1 MFKKV
6 IFLFAFLLTAI
17 FANANLSDAYDLVKI
32 SVKTTSYDSNKP
44 PIFARVKYNKLCPII
59 VTSDDMGRG
68 EFIRNWAFFN
78 GYPVFNNNSYG
89 HMDKVMTLLN
99 APYNQMMLNMQ
110 DQEMA
115 NEKCSPLTYTDGIGG
130 VRRFSA
136 TSAIMP
142 YKIGTQYTY
151 INEEHTKA
159 MVRTGWS
166 FAQHD
171 VADAITDTDREA
183 YMVEQFATQ
192 SKIMEEITGFG
203 LKILIEPNGDHSYI
217 KASMNSDE
225 ICWNIFQNASIEYPA
240 LSKTIDDWIKGTDYT
255 TFDSKPNGAVERFF
269 FQGKEKTWFDII
281 NKADGSEFI
290 IGGTH
295 GMGNEVLTFFR
306 DVVQP
311 SDSFWVAG
319 ADEVWEYYHLYNNS
333 IIENICYKDGIINF
347 DVKVP
352 KYNKHQ
358 FRELTINIPG
368 VSNGES
374 CSFSENV
381 ITGGA
386 KQNNAYYTIN
396 IGLEDNI
403 CQHIEELIELYR
415 SNLHNL
421 HIKCD
426 AQYLID
432 RLVESPQK
440 AEYQSRLNAAP
451 NYAYKIL
458 TSTDSLLMEG
468 ATDIE
473 STVWYSYPKYI
484 LDGTD
489 LYATKA
495 NSQTPYYVSN
505 FLTSE
510 KEQYTILEY
519 DKIADNVIYLTEGE
533 YIKNASMNTIS
544 YDRIGE
550 NSGQAFALRTAS
562 NGAGGI
568 VTKEVEVT
576 TIPPGKYKLVIAAGD
591 SWNDATHF
599 ASFTCKLG
607 GEIIF
612 SFQTDYNG
620 VKEYIKEEIIVT
632 EEETLTIEASGT
644 GVSRWIDYL
653 YIQNCDSNDTGI
665 NSETITID
673 EEKTY
678 YTLDG
683 IKVKNPTNG
692 IYIMQSSDSQFSK
705 KVLIKK

>member
-1 MFKKV
+1 
-6 IFLFAFLLTAI
+6 
-17 FANANLSDAYDLVKI
+17 
-32 SVKTTSYDSNKP
+32 
-44 PIFARVKYNKLCPII
+44 
-59 VTSDDMGRG
+59 
-68 EFIRNWAFFN
+68 
-78 GYPVFNNNSYG
+78 
-89 HMDKVMTLLN
+89 MTLLN
-99 APYNQMMLNMQ
+99 APYNQMILNMQ

-115 NEKCSPLTYTDGIGG
+115 NEKCSPLTYTDGTGG

-142 YKIGTQYTY
+142 YKIGAQYTY
-151 INEEHTKA
+151 INEEHAKA

-171 VADAITDTDREA
+171 VADAITNTDRET
-183 YMVEQFATQ
+183 YMIAQFAAQ

-203 LKILIEPNGDHSYI
+203 LKVLVEPNGDHSYI
-217 KASMNSDE
+217 KASMNSNE

-240 LSKTIDDWIKGTDYT
+240 LSKNIDDWTKGTDYT

-269 FQGKEKTWFDII
+269 FQGKEKTWIDII
-281 NKADGSEFI
+281 NEADGSEFI

-319 ADEVWEYYHLYNNS
+319 ADEVWEYYHLYNNAT
-333 IIENICYKDGIINF
+333 IENICYEDGLLTF

-432 RLVESPQK
+432 RLVEESPRK
-440 AEYQSRLNAAP
+440 ALYQSRLDAAP
-451 NYAYKIL
+451 IYTYKVS
-458 TSTDSLLMEG
+458 TNTDSLLMEG

-510 KEQYTILEY
+510 KEQHIILEY
-519 DKIADNVIYLTEGE
+519 DKIAENVIYLIEGE

-544 YDRIGE
+544 YDRIKE

-665 NSETITID
+665 NSETITIEID